1 MVVPKCVYFDRTG
14 HKPRCIP
21 VFCERHL
28 SPSVPFLPAGTDASL
43 CCIRPDQNTPGQTK
57 APFSPRNAE
66 KRVQVNVFTWPCRNR
81 HSPVRSPQ
89 ALSSEKL
96 RSAVRSEVLDG
107 TDHLRGVGVLVVVPR
122 HDLNLVGVV
131 VATLVFRTL
140 FVVVPN
146 FETTVTV
153 PQRTVVV
160 LNPACSYH
168 YYTTFQRYFQV
179 FPVSFFAGIFMRVI
193 TYILI
198 YQSSESLGSR
208 GLRRGVCP
216 AQVLSSVRD
225 LAALKGDP
233 GVDLMGGEQI
243 PDGCVAGCL
252 WPLQLF
258 PGGFWIE
265 ISPDVFLKGMVGDE
279 EFLFDMEQST
289 IKDVIHP

>member
-1 MVVPKCVYFDRTG
+1 MFVVEQD
-14 HKPRCIP
+14 
-21 VFCERHL
+21 
-28 SPSVPFLPAGTDASL
+28 
-43 CCIRPDQNTPGQTK
+43 
-57 APFSPRNAE
+57 
-66 KRVQVNVFTWPCRNR
+66 
-81 HSPVRSPQ
+81 
-89 ALSSEKL
+89 KL
-96 RSAVRSEVLDG
+96 RQTNQAIFNGRTSLAVLSEVLNG
-107 TDHLRGVGVLVVVPR
+107 TNHLRSVRVLVVVPR
-122 HDLNLVGVV
+122 HDLDLVGVV
-131 VATLVFRTL
+131 VATLVFHTL

-168 YYTTFQRYFQV
+168 YYTTFQRCFQV
-179 FPVSFFAGIFMRVI
+179 FPVSFFAGIFMRAI

-198 YQSSESLGSR
+198 YQSSASLGPR

-225 LAALKGDP
+225 LAALRGDL
-233 GVDLMGGEQI
+233 GMDFMGGEQI

-258 PGGFWIE
+258 PSGFWIE
-265 ISPDVFLKGMVGDE
+265 ISPDVFLKGMVGE
-279 EFLFDMEQST
+279 RGFLFDMEQST

>member
-1 MVVPKCVYFDRTG
+1 MFNK
-14 HKPRCIP
+14 H
-21 VFCERHL
+21 
-28 SPSVPFLPAGTDASL
+28 FLWLFQNVSILTEPGTNHDASL
-43 CCIRPDQNTPGQTK
+43 FLRATSLSCRTIFTGRNRRFPYCIRPDQNTPGQTK

-81 HSPVRSPQ
+81 HSPVCSPQ

-96 RSAVRSEVLDG
+96 RSAVLSEVLNG
-107 TDHLRGVGVLVVVPR
+107 TNHLRSVRVLVVVPR
-122 HDLNLVGVV
+122 HDLDLVGVV

-179 FPVSFFAGIFMRVI
+179 FPVSFFAGIFMRAI

-198 YQSSESLGSR
+198 CQSSENLGPR

-225 LAALKGDP
+225 LAALKSNL
-233 GVDLMGGEQI
+233 GVDFMGVSRYQTA
-243 PDGCVAGCL
+243 V
-252 WPLQLF
+252 
-258 PGGFWIE
+258 
-265 ISPDVFLKGMVGDE
+265 
-279 EFLFDMEQST
+279 
-289 IKDVIHP
+289 

>member
-1 MVVPKCVYFDRTG
+1 MFVVEQG
-14 HKPRCIP
+14 
-21 VFCERHL
+21 
-28 SPSVPFLPAGTDASL
+28 
-43 CCIRPDQNTPGQTK
+43 
-57 APFSPRNAE
+57 
-66 KRVQVNVFTWPCRNR
+66 
-81 HSPVRSPQ
+81 
-89 ALSSEKL
+89 KL
-96 RSAVRSEVLDG
+96 RQTNQAIFNGRTSLAVLSEVLNG
-107 TDHLRGVGVLVVVPR
+107 TNHLRSVRVLVVVPR
-122 HDLNLVGVV
+122 HDLDLVGVV
-131 VATLVFRTL
+131 VSTLVFRTL

-168 YYTTFQRYFQV
+168 HYTTFQRCFQV
-179 FPVSFFAGIFMRVI
+179 FPISFFAGIFMRAI

-198 YQSSESLGSR
+198 YQSSKSLGPR

-225 LAALKGDP
+225 LAALRGDL
-233 GVDLMGGEQI
+233 GVDFMGGGEQI
-243 PDGCVAGCL
+243 PDGCVVGCL

-279 EFLFDMEQST
+279 GFLFDME
-289 IKDVIHP
+289 K

>member
-1 MVVPKCVYFDRTG
+1 MFNK
-14 HKPRCIP
+14 H
-21 VFCERHL
+21 
-28 SPSVPFLPAGTDASL
+28 FLWLFQNVSILTEPGTNHDASL
-43 CCIRPDQNTPGQTK
+43 FLRAASLSCRTIFTGRNRRFPCCIRPDQNTPGQTK

-81 HSPVRSPQ
+81 HSPVCSPQ

-96 RSAVRSEVLDG
+96 RSAVLSEVLDG
-107 TDHLRGVGVLVVVPR
+107 TNHLRSVRVLVVVPR
-122 HDLNLVGVV
+122 HDLDLVGVV
-131 VATLVFRTL
+131 VATPVFRVL

-160 LNPACSYH
+160 LNPACSYR

-179 FPVSFFAGIFMRVI
+179 FLISFSGGIFMQTIAHV
-193 TYILI
+193 LI
-198 YQSSESLGSR
+198 HHPPESPGPR

-216 AQVLSSVRD
+216 AQVLSSVR
-225 LAALKGDP
+225 AWG
-233 GVDLMGGEQI
+233 GSYGGEQI

-258 PGGFWIE
+258 PGGFGIG
-265 ISPDVFLKGMVGDE
+265 ISPDVFLKGTVGKGRY
-279 EFLFDMEQST
+279 LFDMEQST

>member
-1 MVVPKCVYFDRTG
+1 MAMPE
-14 HKPRCIP
+14 P
-21 VFCERHL
+21 
-28 SPSVPFLPAGTDASL
+28 
-43 CCIRPDQNTPGQTK
+43 
-57 APFSPRNAE
+57 
-66 KRVQVNVFTWPCRNR
+66 
-81 HSPVRSPQ
+81 HSTVRSPQ

-107 TDHLRGVGVLVVVPR
+107 TNHLRGVGVLVVVPR

-160 LNPACSYH
+160 PNTACSYH
-168 YYTTFQRYFQV
+168 HYTTFQRRFQV
-179 FPVSFFAGIFMRVI
+179 FLVSFSGGIFMRAI
-193 TYILI
+193 AHILI
-198 YQSSESLGSR
+198 HYPSESPGPG

-233 GVDLMGGEQI
+233 GVDLMG
-243 PDGCVAGCL
+243 
-252 WPLQLF
+252 
-258 PGGFWIE
+258 
-265 ISPDVFLKGMVGDE
+265 
-279 EFLFDMEQST
+279 
-289 IKDVIHP
+289 